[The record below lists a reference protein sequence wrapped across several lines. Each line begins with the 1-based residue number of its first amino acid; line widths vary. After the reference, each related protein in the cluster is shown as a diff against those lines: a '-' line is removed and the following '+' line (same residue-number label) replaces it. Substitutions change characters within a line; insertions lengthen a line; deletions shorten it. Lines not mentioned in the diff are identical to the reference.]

1 MMCDRVTGP
10 LDGPAAQRLHRARL
24 ALMGVGEDGARIGPG
39 MFDADVVSFAHGE
52 GVRRPF
58 PGAIRKAVEA
68 LHDAQGAPIENYMF
82 LRRFPDLEV
91 EISKNF
97 CRNGVPPEFAG
108 NVVLDAGSTRLMVA
122 ALGLMSRGGAEV
134 VTSPG
139 FYHPLAGWC
148 GYLDRPLHVLPTS
161 RACAY
166 KLCAQDLR
174 DWLVQTRPATP
185 PLLVLFNPTMTG
197 AVYSQDELDDLGEVL
212 VGADMLAI
220 EDALFAGSEHDPDKT
235 GGRLAASPAGER
247 CLTVAGASKL
257 HCLANLRIGWGCG
270 PQWLIGALQDYV
282 TSSAA
287 SIPHVAK
294 AAALGALR
302 APALFSRRNVE
313 ECQRRIALVCDLVR
327 GLDARL
333 RTATRLNAPMV
344 TVGHEV
350 EAGHSVLLEFPCLAG
365 HDLSDGGAPRD
376 GADLT
381 RLFLN
386 EAKVAFAP
394 ALSHGFDGPRVRANV
409 ASIGTQFTYDA
420 SRVWEA
426 REDDSWGEE
435 QERAFDGGFAR
446 ARDLISSTFA
456 ERIEPAVFRLLGQA
470 PEVARSRRQRSA
482 AAAFATGQGVAL

>member
-1 MMCDRVTGP
+1 MMCERVAGP
-10 LDGPAAQRLHRARL
+10 SQGPAVESLHRARL
-24 ALMGVGEDGARIGPG
+24 ALMGLGEDGTRVGPG
-39 MFDADVVSFAHGE
+39 MFDPDVVSFAHGE

-58 PGAIRKAVEA
+58 PGAIRNAIEA
-68 LHDAQGAPIENYMF
+68 LRDADGAPIENYMF
-82 LRRFPDLEV
+82 LRRFPDLET
-91 EISKNF
+91 EIAHSF
-97 CRNGVPPEFAG
+97 CRVGVPRAFAR

-122 ALGLMSRGGAEV
+122 AIGLMTRGGSDV

-161 RACAY
+161 RARAY
-166 KLCAQDLR
+166 KLGAKELR
-174 DWLVQTRPATP
+174 DWIARTRPKVP

-197 AVYSQDELDDLGEVL
+197 AVYSQDELDDLGAVL
-212 VGADMLAI
+212 VEADMLAI
-220 EDALFAGSEHDPDKT
+220 EDALFAGSEYDAD
-235 GGRLAASPAGER
+235 GARGRLAASPAGER

-270 PQWLIGALQDYV
+270 PDWLVAILQDYI

-313 ECQRRIALVCDLVR
+313 ECRRRIGLVCELVH

-333 RTATRLNAPMV
+333 RAATRLNAPMV
-344 TVGHEV
+344 TVGHPV
-350 EAGHSVLLEFPCLAG
+350 EAGHSVLLEFPCLVG
-365 HDLSDGGAPRD
+365 HELPEGGTLGD

-394 ALSHGFDGPRVRANV
+394 AVSHGFEGPRVRANV
-409 ASIGTQFTYDA
+409 ASIGTDLTYGA
-420 SRVWEA
+420 SRLWEDRA
-426 REDDSWGEE
+426 DEAWGEE
-435 QERAFDGGFAR
+435 QEHSFDDGFAQ
-446 ARDLISSTFA
+446 ARELIVSAFA
-456 ERIEPAVFRLLGQA
+456 ERVEPALLKLLNQL
-470 PEVARSRRQRSA
+470 PDVTRPMPQRQSA
-482 AAAFATGQGVAL
+482 AAIAAGQGAAL

>member
-1 MMCDRVTGP
+1 MPG
-10 LDGPAAQRLHRARL
+10 AAVERLHRARL
-24 ALMGVGEDGARIGPG
+24 ALMGLDEDGARAGPG
-39 MFDADVVSFAHGE
+39 MFDEDVVSFAHGE

-58 PGAIRKAVEA
+58 PGAIRQAVEA
-68 LHDAQGAPIENYMF
+68 LRDADGAPIENYMF
-82 LRRFPDLEV
+82 LRRFPDLEA
-91 EISKNF
+91 EIGRSF
-97 CRNGVPPEFAG
+97 CRVGVPPAYAG

-122 ALGLMSRGGAEV
+122 ALGLMTRGGADV
-134 VTSPG
+134 VTAPG

-148 GYLDRPLHVLPTS
+148 GYLDRPLHVLSTS

-166 KLCAQDLR
+166 KLRAQDLR
-174 DWLVQTRPATP
+174 DWLARTRPATP

-197 AVYSQDELDDLGEVL
+197 AVYSQEELDDLGEVL
-212 VGADMLAI
+212 VAADMLAV
-220 EDALFAGSEHDPDKT
+220 EDALFAGSEYDAGGAH
-235 GGRLAASPAGER
+235 GRLAASPAGER

-313 ECQRRIALVCDLVR
+313 ECRRRIALVCDLVQD
-327 GLDARL
+327 LDARL
-333 RTATRLNAPMV
+333 RSRTRANAPMV
-344 TVGHEV
+344 TIGHEV
-350 EAGHSVLLEFPCLAG
+350 AAGHSVLLEFPCLAG
-365 HDLSDGGAPRD
+365 ADRLDGGSPRD

-420 SRVWEA
+420 SRMWEA
-426 REDDSWGEE
+426 REDDSWGEA
-435 QERAFDGGFAR
+435 QERAFDEGFAR
-446 ARDLISSTFA
+446 ARDLIAATFA
-456 ERIEPAVFRLLGQA
+456 DRIEPALLRLLERA
-470 PEVARSRRQRSA
+470 CVAAQPRSRRRAVSA
-482 AAAFATGQGVAL
+482 VAVGQGVAL

>member
-1 MMCDRVTGP
+1 MFERVTGP
-10 LDGPAAQRLHRARL
+10 MPGAAVARLHRARL
-24 ALMGVGEDGARIGPG
+24 ALMGLGNDGARIGPG

-58 PGAIRKAVEA
+58 PGAIRNAVEA
-68 LHDAQGAPIENYMF
+68 LRDAEGAPIENYMF
-82 LRRFPDLEV
+82 LRRFPDLEA
-91 EISKNF
+91 EIARSF
-97 CRNGVPPEFAG
+97 CRVGVPPALAR

-122 ALGLMSRGGAEV
+122 ALGLMTRGGAEV

-148 GYLDRPLHVLPTS
+148 GYLDRPLRVLPTS
-161 RACAY
+161 SAQSY
-166 KLCAQDLR
+166 KLRAQELR
-174 DWLVQTRPATP
+174 HWLTRTRPATP

-197 AVYSQDELDDLGEVL
+197 AVYSQGELDELGEVL
-212 VGADMLAI
+212 VEADMLAV
-220 EDALFAGSEHDPDKT
+220 EDALFAGSEYDAEGVH
-235 GGRLAASPAGER
+235 GRLAASPAGER

-270 PQWLIGALQDYV
+270 PLWLISALQDYV

-313 ECQRRIALVCDLVR
+313 ECRRRIALVCECVR

-333 RTATRLNAPMV
+333 RAATRLNAPMV
-344 TVGHEV
+344 TVGHDV
-350 EAGHSVLLEFPCLAG
+350 AAGHSVLLEFPCLAG
-365 HDLSDGGAPRD
+365 HDLSDGGALRD

-381 RLFLN
+381 RLFLS

-394 ALSHGFDGPRVRANV
+394 ALSHGWDGPRVRANV
-409 ASIGTQFTYDA
+409 ASIGTDLTYGA
-420 SRVWEA
+420 SRLWEDCA
-426 REDDSWGEE
+426 DDTWGEV
-435 QERAFDGGFAR
+435 QERSFDAGFAQ

-456 ERIEPAVFRLLGQA
+456 ERIEPALFRLLGQA
-470 PEVARSRRQRSA
+470 PEAARSRQHRPSA
-482 AAAFATGQGVAL
+482 SAFAAGQGVAL

>member
-1 MMCDRVTGP
+1 MFGRVTGP
-10 LDGPAAQRLHRARL
+10 MPGVAVERLHRARL
-24 ALMGVGEDGARIGPG
+24 ALMGLSEDGARAGPG

-68 LHDAQGAPIENYMF
+68 LCDAEGAPIENYMF
-82 LRRFPDLEV
+82 LRRFPDLEA
-91 EISKNF
+91 EIARSF
-97 CRNGVPPEFAG
+97 CRVGVPPELAG
-108 NVVLDAGSTRLMVA
+108 NIVLDAGSTRLMVA

-161 RACAY
+161 RTCAY
-166 KLCAQDLR
+166 KLRAQDLR
-174 DWLVQTRPATP
+174 DWLARTRPATP

-212 VGADMLAI
+212 VEADMLAV
-220 EDALFAGSEHDPDKT
+220 EDALFAGSEHDPDRT
-235 GGRLAASPAGER
+235 GGRLAASPAGGR

-270 PQWLIGALQDYV
+270 PQWLIGTLQDYV

-313 ECQRRIALVCDLVR
+313 ECRRRIALVGDLVR

-435 QERAFDGGFAR
+435 QERAFDEGFDR
-446 ARDLISSTFA
+446 ARDLIAATFA
-456 ERIEPAVFRLLGQA
+456 ERIEPALLRLLDRA
-470 PEVARSRRQRSA
+470 PVTARALSRRPA
-482 AAAFATGQGVAL
+482 ASAFAAGQGAAL

>member
-1 MMCDRVTGP
+1 M
-10 LDGPAAQRLHRARL
+10 
-24 ALMGVGEDGARIGPG
+24 
-39 MFDADVVSFAHGE
+39 
-52 GVRRPF
+52 
-58 PGAIRKAVEA
+58 
-68 LHDAQGAPIENYMF
+68 
-82 LRRFPDLEV
+82 
-91 EISKNF
+91 
-97 CRNGVPPEFAG
+97 
-108 NVVLDAGSTRLMVA
+108 
-122 ALGLMSRGGAEV
+122 
-134 VTSPG
+134 
-139 FYHPLAGWC
+139 
-148 GYLDRPLHVLPTS
+148 
-161 RACAY
+161 
-166 KLCAQDLR
+166 
-174 DWLVQTRPATP
+174 
-185 PLLVLFNPTMTG
+185 
-197 AVYSQDELDDLGEVL
+197 
-212 VGADMLAI
+212 
-220 EDALFAGSEHDPDKT
+220 
-235 GGRLAASPAGER
+235 
-247 CLTVAGASKL
+247 
-257 HCLANLRIGWGCG
+257 
-270 PQWLIGALQDYV
+270 

-313 ECQRRIALVCDLVR
+313 ECRRRIALVCDLVR

-482 AAAFATGQGVAL
+482 AAAFATGQGGAVSRRDGAGVAETATAIQPALRPRSVRSAVGASVAPALRPAMAEAPAEPVEAMALSGLGALFDPASGAGNPPLAALVDVWGVLTDGARAFVPAIESLKVLRARGVPVALVSNTSRRGGELARLLEGQGLASDLHDAVITGGGLAFGHLSAEVARQACRRRR